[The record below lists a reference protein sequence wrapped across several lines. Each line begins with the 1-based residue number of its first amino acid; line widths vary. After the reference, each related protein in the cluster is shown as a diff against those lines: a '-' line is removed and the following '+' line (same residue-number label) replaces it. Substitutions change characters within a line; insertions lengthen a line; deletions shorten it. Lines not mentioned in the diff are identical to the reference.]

1 LVSVE
6 LVVDRNRLAGT
17 RYRPLHHR
25 REKGMS
31 GNEQEVSD
39 LEAKLKVLTE
49 DNTKIMQEHQIGLD
63 DISIL
68 RLWVTALIDTVVG
81 TPNTPVRLQYEI
93 TLQEKTREILNAGV
107 SQAVRQRLLQ
117 GVNLNN
123 PPPTNGFKL
132 P

>member
-1 LVSVE
+1 
-6 LVVDRNRLAGT
+6 
-17 RYRPLHHR
+17 
-25 REKGMS
+25 MS
-31 GNEQEVSD
+31 SNEQEVSD